1 MWLNY
6 LVLALYVIALIGIAI
21 YTRRKVNSSD
31 DFLLA
36 GKKGVNG
43 WMSAF
48 SYGTTY
54 FSAVIFI
61 GYAGKFGW
69 NFGLPAIWIGIG
81 NALIGALLA
90 WLVLAKRTKNIT
102 TRLQAKTMP
111 DLFEKRYGSPFL
123 KKLSAIIIFVLLV
136 PYAASVYNG
145 LGALF
150 SIMFG
155 FDNTTVVIIALAAL
169 TALYLIFGGYF
180 ATSISDFF
188 QGIIMIAGVVVMIIF
203 FFRAPQVDG
212 FTAFKQLTEEGYG
225 IFAPYG
231 EVGFLSSPAVSV
243 ISLVLLTSLGVY
255 GLPQTV
261 HKYYAVRDAKAV
273 KQGMIVSTI
282 FAFIVG
288 VAAYL
293 IGSFGHLFFDSL
305 AEVGGSA
312 DNIVPYMLNEVIPQ
326 GFQGL
331 IAVLVLSASMSTLAS
346 VSLAASSVLS
356 VDFYKGTLNKD
367 ASDKSVTLIM
377 RLFCG
382 VFVAI
387 SVAVALLNNF
397 YNIAAIA
404 YLMGLSWGTLSGC
417 FFGPFVLGM
426 YNKKITKTAAISS
439 VIGGIVLTLILIF
452 VFGAIGVSQAGGEAS
467 FGNIFK
473 SGVSFSP
480 LIGVIC
486 MIASCIIVIVVSLF
500 TKPLDK
506 EIVDAAFEPQETD
519 I

>member
-1 MWLNY
+1 MLNFV
-6 LVLALYVIALIGIAI
+6 VLGLYVIALIGIAI
-21 YTRRKVNSSD
+21 YTREKINSSD

-36 GKKGVNG
+36 GKKGMNG

-69 NFGLPAIWIGIG
+69 NFGLSAVWIGIG
-81 NALIGALLA
+81 NAVIGALIA
-90 WLVLAKRTKNIT
+90 WIVLARRTKNMT
-102 TRLQAKTMP
+102 TRLNAKTMP
-111 DLFEKRYGSPFL
+111 DFFEKRYDSPLL
-123 KKLSAIIIFVLLV
+123 KKMSAVIIFVLLV

-145 LGALF
+145 LGSLF
-150 SIMFG
+150 AIMFG
-155 FDNTTVVIIALAAL
+155 FENTTVVIIALAAL

-188 QGIIMIAGVVVMIIF
+188 QGIIMLAGVAVMIVC
-203 FFRAPQVDG
+203 FFRSPKVDG
-212 FTAFKQLTEEGYG
+212 FTAFKTLSEQGKG
-225 IFAPYG
+225 FFAPYG
-231 EVGFLSSPAVSV
+231 NVGFLSSPAINV
-243 ISLVLLTSLGVY
+243 IALVLLTSLGVY

-261 HKYYAVRDAKAV
+261 HKYYALRDGKAV
-273 KQGMIVSTI
+273 KQGMIVSTV

-293 IGSFGHLFFDSL
+293 IGSFGHLFFSSL
-305 AEVGGSA
+305 SEVGNSA
-312 DNIVPYMLNEVIPQ
+312 DNIVPYMLSEVIPQ

-356 VDFYKGTLNKD
+356 VDFYKGSIKRD
-367 ASDKSVTLIM
+367 ASDGMVTLVM

-387 SVAVALLNNF
+387 SVAVALLNNA
-397 YNIAAIA
+397 YNITAIA

-426 YNKKITKTAAISS
+426 YNKKITKAAAVSS
-439 VIGGIVLTLILIF
+439 VVGGLALTVALIL
-452 VFGAIGVSQAGGEAS
+452 VFGSVQAGAGAGFGEILKA
-467 FGNIFK
+467 
-473 SGVSFSP
+473 GVACSP

-486 MIASCIIVIVVSLF
+486 MIVSCVIVVVVSSF

-506 EIVDAAFEPQETD
+506 KTVDAAFAARETD

>member
-1 MWLNY
+1 
-6 LVLALYVIALIGIAI
+6 
-21 YTRRKVNSSD
+21 
-31 DFLLA
+31 
-36 GKKGVNG
+36 
-43 WMSAF
+43 
-48 SYGTTY
+48 
-54 FSAVIFI
+54 
-61 GYAGKFGW
+61 
-69 NFGLPAIWIGIG
+69 
-81 NALIGALLA
+81 
-90 WLVLAKRTKNIT
+90 
-102 TRLQAKTMP
+102 
-111 DLFEKRYGSPFL
+111 
-123 KKLSAIIIFVLLV
+123 
-136 PYAASVYNG
+136 
-145 LGALF
+145 
-150 SIMFG
+150 
-155 FDNTTVVIIALAAL
+155 
-169 TALYLIFGGYF
+169 
-180 ATSISDFF
+180 
-188 QGIIMIAGVVVMIIF
+188 
-203 FFRAPQVDG
+203 
-212 FTAFKQLTEEGYG
+212 
-225 IFAPYG
+225 
-231 EVGFLSSPAVSV
+231 
-243 ISLVLLTSLGVY
+243 
-255 GLPQTV
+255 
-261 HKYYAVRDAKAV
+261 
-273 KQGMIVSTI
+273 MIVSTI

-452 VFGAIGVSQAGGEAS
+452 VFGAIGVSQAGGEAT

-506 EIVDAAFEPQETD
+506 EIVDAAFEPKETD

>member
-6 LVLALYVIALIGIAI
+6 LVLALYILVLIGIAI
-21 YTRRKVNSSD
+21 YTRKKVNSSD

-69 NFGLPAIWIGIG
+69 NFGLSAIWIGIG

-90 WLVLAKRTKNIT
+90 WLILARRTKNMT

-111 DLFEKRYGSPFL
+111 DFFEKRYGSPFL

-145 LGALF
+145 LGSLF
-150 SIMFG
+150 GIMFG
-155 FDNTTVVIIALAAL
+155 IDGTVVTIALAAL
-169 TALYLIFGGYF
+169 TALYLVFGGYF

-188 QGIIMIAGVVVMIIF
+188 QGIIMLAGVAVMLIF
-203 FFRAPQVDG
+203 FFRSPQVDG
-212 FTAFKQLTEEGYG
+212 FTAFKKLTEEGYG
-225 IFAPYG
+225 MFAPYG
-231 EVGFLSSPAVSV
+231 DVGFLSSPAVSV

-261 HKYYAVRDAKAV
+261 HKYYAVRDKKAV
-273 KQGMIVSTI
+273 NQGMIVSTI

-288 VAAYL
+288 VAAYM
-293 IGSFGHLFFDSL
+293 IGTFGRLFYTS
-305 AEVGGSA
+305 AEVAEFGKNA
-312 DNIVPYMLNEVIPQ
+312 YDQIVPHMLNDVIPM

-356 VDFYKGTLNKD
+356 IDFYKGSINKD
-367 ASDKSVTLIM
+367 ASDKNVTLIM

-387 SVAVALLNNF
+387 SVAIALLNNF
-397 YNIAAIA
+397 YEIAAIA

-439 VIGGIVLTLILIF
+439 VVGGLVLTVILIF
-452 VFGAIGVSQAGGEAS
+452 VFGAIQAGAGAG
-467 FGNIFK
+467 FGDILK
-473 SGVSFSP
+473 AGVACSP

-486 MIASCIIVIVVSLF
+486 MIASCVIVVVVSLF
-500 TKPLDK
+500 TKPLEQ
-506 EIVDAAFEPQETD
+506 EIVDNAFAPRETD